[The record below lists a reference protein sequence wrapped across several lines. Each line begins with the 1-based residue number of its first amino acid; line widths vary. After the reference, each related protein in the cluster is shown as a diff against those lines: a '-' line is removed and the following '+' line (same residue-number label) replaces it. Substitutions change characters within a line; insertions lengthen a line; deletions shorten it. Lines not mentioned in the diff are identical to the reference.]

1 MGAPSHDTNHA
12 WRVALPVN
20 GRVGELIVLTPFG
33 ETVFDSDDPGYQ
45 SVWVCVRASD
55 AARHIRAAWERVV
68 FHGEGANERRA
79 VAVG

>member
-1 MGAPSHDTNHA
+1 M
-12 WRVALPVN
+12 
-20 GRVGELIVLTPFG
+20 LTPFG